1 MLIAWEAKAKD
12 SKASTS
18 LTQRIKARKEA
29 SQMVFFFLLQ
39 LEGDSPLGVSFLF
52 FVKEWG
58 YRVRFEFS
66 GYFVLGV
73 LVFLWSMSI
82 FFLEGGERGRGL
94 IDC

>member
-1 MLIAWEAKAKD
+1 MGGKGQGQQGIHFADAADQGAKG
-12 SKASTS
+12 S
-18 LTQRIKARKEA
+18 LPNG
-29 SQMVFFFLLQ
+29 FFFLLQ

-82 FFLEGGERGRGL
+82 FFWKVEREEG
-94 IDC
+94 D